1 MAIKFTN
8 GSWNENFFI
17 LFTYLIISGCGQ
29 KKVEVKPLEDSNI
42 DSQMI
47 KAYNEGLTALDN
59 KDYMLAVKKFGE
71 AEILY
76 PQSIWAP
83 RSALMT
89 AYSYYVYERYFD
101 TIFELERFLKT
112 YPEHNSQNYAYYL
125 LGLAY
130 YEQIV
135 DEKKDLEPII
145 NSKKYFQI
153 IINEYP
159 GSEYAADAEFKL
171 DLIKEILAAKEMY
184 LGRYYIEKE
193 KWIPAINRYKT
204 ILENY
209 DDTIYVEEAIH
220 RLVEI
225 HYKVGLI
232 NESKK
237 YANLLGYNYQSGEWY
252 EKSYKIFN
260 KNYEKPKIKT
270 AKNKKT
276 IIQRLRSLIN

>member
-1 MAIKFTN
+1 MKKIFIFLIFFTC
-8 GSWNENFFI
+8 
-17 LFTYLIISGCGQ
+17 LIISGCGQ
-29 KKVEVKPLEDSNI
+29 KKVEVKPLEDTNI

-112 YPEHNSQNYAYYL
+112 YPEHNRQNYAYYL

-193 KWIPAINRYKT
+193 KWIPAINRYKI

>member
-1 MAIKFTN
+1 MKKYFI
-8 GSWNENFFI
+8 FFI
-17 LFTYLIISGCGQ
+17 FFTYLIISGCGQ
-29 KKVEVKPLEDSNI
+29 KKVEVKPLEDTNI

-112 YPEHNSQNYAYYL
+112 YPEHNRQNYAYYL

-184 LGRYYIEKE
+184 LGKYYIERE
-193 KWIPAINRYKT
+193 KWIPAINRYKI

-270 AKNKKT
+270 VKNKKT

>member
-1 MAIKFTN
+1 MKKYFI
-8 GSWNENFFI
+8 FFI
-17 LFTYLIISGCGQ
+17 FFTYLIISGCGQ

-47 KAYNEGLTALDN
+47 KAYNEGLTALDQN
-59 KDYMLAVKKFGE
+59 DYMLAVKKFGE

-112 YPEHNSQNYAYYL
+112 YPGHNRQNYAYYL

>member
-1 MAIKFTN
+1 MKKIFIFLIFFTC
-8 GSWNENFFI
+8 
-17 LFTYLIISGCGQ
+17 LIISGCGQ

-89 AYSYYVYERYFD
+89 AYSYYVYGRYFD

-112 YPEHNSQNYAYYL
+112 YPEHNRQNYAYYL

>member
-1 MAIKFTN
+1 MKKYFI
-8 GSWNENFFI
+8 FFI
-17 LFTYLIISGCGQ
+17 FFTYLVISGCGQ
-29 KKVEVKPLEDSNI
+29 KKVEVKPLEDTNI

-112 YPEHNSQNYAYYL
+112 YPEHNRQNYAYYL

>member
-1 MAIKFTN
+1 MKKIFI
-8 GSWNENFFI
+8 FFI
-17 LFTYLIISGCGQ
+17 FFTYLIISGCGQ

-47 KAYNEGLTALDN
+47 KAYNEGLTALDQN
-59 KDYMLAVKKFGE
+59 DYMLAVKKFGE

-112 YPEHNSQNYAYYL
+112 YPEHNRQNYAYYL

-193 KWIPAINRYKT
+193 KWIPAINRYKI

>member
-1 MAIKFTN
+1 MKKNFI
-8 GSWNENFFI
+8 FFI

-29 KKVEVKPLEDSNI
+29 KKVEVKPLEDTNI

-112 YPEHNSQNYAYYL
+112 YPEHNRQNYAYYL

>member
-1 MAIKFTN
+1 MKKI
-8 GSWNENFFI
+8 FI
-17 LFTYLIISGCGQ
+17 FSIFFTYLIILGCGQ

-112 YPEHNSQNYAYYL
+112 YPEHNRQNYAYYL

>member
-1 MAIKFTN
+1 MKKIFI
-8 GSWNENFFI
+8 FFI
-17 LFTYLIISGCGQ
+17 FFTYLIILGCGQ

-112 YPEHNSQNYAYYL
+112 YPEHNRQNYAYYL

-184 LGRYYIEKE
+184 LGRYYIERE
-193 KWIPAINRYKT
+193 KWIPAINRYKI

>member
-1 MAIKFTN
+1 MKKYFI
-8 GSWNENFFI
+8 FFI
-17 LFTYLIISGCGQ
+17 FFTYLIISGCGQ
-29 KKVEVKPLEDSNI
+29 KKVEVKPLEDTNI

-47 KAYNEGLTALDN
+47 KAYNEGLIALDN

-112 YPEHNSQNYAYYL
+112 YPEHNTQNYAYYL

-237 YANLLGYNYQSGEWY
+237 YANLLGYNYQSGDWY

>member
-1 MAIKFTN
+1 MKK
-8 GSWNENFFI
+8 FFI
-17 LFTYLIISGCGQ
+17 FFIFFTYLIISGCGQ
-29 KKVEVKPLEDSNI
+29 KKVEVKPLEDTNI

-112 YPEHNSQNYAYYL
+112 YPEHNRQNYAYYL

-130 YEQIV
+130 YEQII

>member
-1 MAIKFTN
+1 MKKIFI
-8 GSWNENFFI
+8 FFI

-29 KKVEVKPLEDSNI
+29 KKVEVKPLEDTNI

-112 YPEHNSQNYAYYL
+112 YPGHNRQNYAYYL

>member
-1 MAIKFTN
+1 MKKYFI
-8 GSWNENFFI
+8 FFI
-17 LFTYLIISGCGQ
+17 FFTYLIISGCGQ

-112 YPEHNSQNYAYYL
+112 YPEHNRQNYAYYL

-184 LGRYYIEKE
+184 LGRYYIERE
-193 KWIPAINRYKT
+193 KWIPAINRYKI

>member
-1 MAIKFTN
+1 MKKIFI
-8 GSWNENFFI
+8 FFI
-17 LFTYLIISGCGQ
+17 FFTYLIISGCGQ

-112 YPEHNSQNYAYYL
+112 YPEHNRQNYAYYL

-184 LGRYYIEKE
+184 LGRYYIERE
-193 KWIPAINRYKT
+193 KWIPAINRYKI

>member
-1 MAIKFTN
+1 MKKIFI
-8 GSWNENFFI
+8 FFI
-17 LFTYLIISGCGQ
+17 FFTYLIILGCGQ
-29 KKVEVKPLEDSNI
+29 KKVEVKPLEDTNI

-112 YPEHNSQNYAYYL
+112 YPEHNRQNYAYYL

-232 NESKK
+232 DESKK

>member
-1 MAIKFTN
+1 MKKIFI
-8 GSWNENFFI
+8 FFI

-112 YPEHNSQNYAYYL
+112 YPEHNRQNYAYYL

-159 GSEYAADAEFKL
+159 SSEYAADAEFKL
-171 DLIKEILAAKEMY
+171 DLIKEISAAKEMY
-184 LGRYYIEKE
+184 LGKYYIEKE

-232 NESKK
+232 HESKK

>member
-1 MAIKFTN
+1 MKKYFI
-8 GSWNENFFI
+8 FFI

-29 KKVEVKPLEDSNI
+29 KKVEVKPLEDTNI

-59 KDYMLAVKKFGE
+59 NDYMLAVKKFGE

-89 AYSYYVYERYFD
+89 AYSYYVYGRYFD

-112 YPEHNSQNYAYYL
+112 YPEHNRQNYAYYL

>member
-1 MAIKFTN
+1 MKKYFI
-8 GSWNENFFI
+8 FFI
-17 LFTYLIISGCGQ
+17 FFTYLIISGCGQ
-29 KKVEVKPLEDSNI
+29 KKVEVKPLEDTSI

-59 KDYMLAVKKFGE
+59 NDYMLAVKKFGE

-112 YPEHNSQNYAYYL
+112 YPEHNRQNYAYYL

-184 LGRYYIEKE
+184 LGRYYIERD

-204 ILENY
+204 ILESY

>member
-1 MAIKFTN
+1 
-8 GSWNENFFI
+8 
-17 LFTYLIISGCGQ
+17 
-29 KKVEVKPLEDSNI
+29 
-42 DSQMI
+42 
-47 KAYNEGLTALDN
+47 
-59 KDYMLAVKKFGE
+59 
-71 AEILY
+71 
-76 PQSIWAP
+76 
-83 RSALMT
+83 
-89 AYSYYVYERYFD
+89 
-101 TIFELERFLKT
+101 
-112 YPEHNSQNYAYYL
+112 
-125 LGLAY
+125 
-130 YEQIV
+130 
-135 DEKKDLEPII
+135 
-145 NSKKYFQI
+145 
-153 IINEYP
+153 
-159 GSEYAADAEFKL
+159 
-171 DLIKEILAAKEMY
+171 MY

-260 KNYEKPKIKT
+260 KNYEKPKIKA

>member
-1 MAIKFTN
+1 MKKIFI
-8 GSWNENFFI
+8 FFI
-17 LFTYLIISGCGQ
+17 FFTYLIISGCGQ

-112 YPEHNSQNYAYYL
+112 YPEHNRQNYAYYL

-159 GSEYAADAEFKL
+159 SSEYAADAEFKL

>member
-1 MAIKFTN
+1 MKKIFI
-8 GSWNENFFI
+8 FFI
-17 LFTYLIISGCGQ
+17 FFTYLIISGWGQ
-29 KKVEVKPLEDSNI
+29 KKVEGKPLEDSNI

-112 YPEHNSQNYAYYL
+112 YPEHNRQNYAYYL

-270 AKNKKT
+270 AKNKKS
-276 IIQRLRSLIN
+276 IIQKLRSLIN

>member
-1 MAIKFTN
+1 MKKIFI
-8 GSWNENFFI
+8 FFI
-17 LFTYLIISGCGQ
+17 FFTYLIISGCGQ
-29 KKVEVKPLEDSNI
+29 KKVEVKPLEDTSI

-59 KDYMLAVKKFGE
+59 NDYMLAVKKFGE

-89 AYSYYVYERYFD
+89 AYSYYVYGRYFD

-112 YPEHNSQNYAYYL
+112 YPEHNRQNYAYYL

-159 GSEYAADAEFKL
+159 SSEYAADAEFKL

-232 NESKK
+232 DESKK

>member
-1 MAIKFTN
+1 MKKYFI
-8 GSWNENFFI
+8 FFI
-17 LFTYLIISGCGQ
+17 FFTYLIISGCGQ
-29 KKVEVKPLEDSNI
+29 KKVEVKPLEDTNI

-47 KAYNEGLTALDN
+47 KAYNDGLTALDN
-59 KDYMLAVKKFGE
+59 NNYMLAVKKFGE

-112 YPEHNSQNYAYYL
+112 YPEHNRQNYAYYL

-184 LGRYYIEKE
+184 LGRFYIEKE

-232 NESKK
+232 DESKK

-270 AKNKKT
+270 ANNKKT

>member
-1 MAIKFTN
+1 MKKIFI
-8 GSWNENFFI
+8 FFI
-17 LFTYLIISGCGQ
+17 FFTYLIISGCGQ
-29 KKVEVKPLEDSNI
+29 KKVEVKPLEDTNI

-112 YPEHNSQNYAYYL
+112 YPGHNRQNYAYYL

-276 IIQRLRSLIN
+276 IIQKLRSLIN

>member
-1 MAIKFTN
+1 MKKIFI
-8 GSWNENFFI
+8 FFI
-17 LFTYLIISGCGQ
+17 FFTYLIISGCGQ
-29 KKVEVKPLEDSNI
+29 KKVEVKPLEDTNI

-112 YPEHNSQNYAYYL
+112 YPEHNRQNYAYYL

-159 GSEYAADAEFKL
+159 SSEYAADAEFKL

-232 NESKK
+232 EESKK

>member
-1 MAIKFTN
+1 MKKYFI
-8 GSWNENFFI
+8 FFI
-17 LFTYLIISGCGQ
+17 FFTYLIISGCGQ
-29 KKVEVKPLEDSNI
+29 KKVEVKPLEDTNI

-112 YPEHNSQNYAYYL
+112 YPEHNRQNYAYYL

-184 LGRYYIEKE
+184 LGRYYIERE
-193 KWIPAINRYKT
+193 KWIPAINRYKI

>member
-1 MAIKFTN
+1 MKKIFI
-8 GSWNENFFI
+8 FFI
-17 LFTYLIISGCGQ
+17 FFTYLIISGCGQ
-29 KKVEVKPLEDSNI
+29 KKVEVKPLEDTNI

-112 YPEHNSQNYAYYL
+112 YPEHNRQNYAYYL

-159 GSEYAADAEFKL
+159 GSEYAADAKFKL

-193 KWIPAINRYKT
+193 KWISAINRYKI
-204 ILENY
+204 ILEKY

-232 NESKK
+232 DESKK

-252 EKSYKIFN
+252 KKSYKIFN

>member
-1 MAIKFTN
+1 MKKYFI
-8 GSWNENFFI
+8 FFI
-17 LFTYLIISGCGQ
+17 FFTYLIISGCGQ

-112 YPEHNSQNYAYYL
+112 YPEHDRQNYAYYL

>member
-1 MAIKFTN
+1 MKKYFI
-8 GSWNENFFI
+8 FFI
-17 LFTYLIISGCGQ
+17 FFTYLIISGCGQ
-29 KKVEVKPLEDSNI
+29 KKVEVKPLEDTSI

-47 KAYNEGLTALDN
+47 KAYNEGLIALDN
-59 KDYMLAVKKFGE
+59 NDYMLAVKKFGE

-89 AYSYYVYERYFD
+89 AYSYYVYERYYD

-112 YPEHNSQNYAYYL
+112 YPEHNRQNYAYYL

-171 DLIKEILAAKEMY
+171 DLIKEIMAAKEMY
-184 LGRYYIEKE
+184 LGRYYIEKQ

-232 NESKK
+232 DESKK
-237 YANLLGYNYQSGEWY
+237 YANLLGYNYQSSEWY

-260 KNYEKPKIKT
+260 KKYMTKNELKKEKEGIF
-270 AKNKKT
+270 KKFK
-276 IIQRLRSLIN
+276 RLLK

>member
-1 MAIKFTN
+1 MKKYFI
-8 GSWNENFFI
+8 FFI

-29 KKVEVKPLEDSNI
+29 KKVEVKPLEDTNI

-112 YPEHNSQNYAYYL
+112 YPEHNRQNYAYYL